1 MYTRF
6 SGVLAAAAALV
17 LAGLSSPVGAAEPEL
32 AYPAISG
39 FGGMH
44 PLPDA
49 AVQPDES
56 TVYKAVFEVSSAIR
70 DPAEP
75 YGGLDRVARAVN
87 IFASAGVPLSHLKFV
102 AVLHG
107 PGTPAVLD
115 DEHYRAEYDLDNPN
129 IALIAALKK
138 AGVEVEVC
146 GQALAEQNIEHAW
159 VNQDVTITLSALS
172 DLIVYAQQ
180 GYTLLKL

>member
-1 MYTRF
+1 MHTRF
-6 SGVLAAAAALV
+6 PGMLAAATALA
-17 LAGLSSPVGAAEPEL
+17 LAGLSSAAGAAEREL

-49 AVQPDES
+49 AVQPDEAA
-56 TVYKAVFEVSSAIR
+56 VYKTVFEVSSAID
-70 DPAEP
+70 DPAKP

-87 IFASAGVPLSHLKFV
+87 IFASAGVPVSHLKFV

-115 DEHYRAEYDLDNPN
+115 NEHYRAKYRKDNPN

-159 VNQDVTITLSALS
+159 VNHDVTITLSALS
-172 DLIVYAQQ
+172 DLIVYGQQ
-180 GYTLLKL
+180 GYTLVKL

>member
-6 SGVLAAAAALV
+6 FGVLAAAAALT
-17 LAGLSSPVGAAEPEL
+17 LTGFSSIAGAAEPEL

-44 PLPDA
+44 PLPEA
-49 AVQPDES
+49 AEQPDKS
-56 TVYKAVFEVSSAIR
+56 AVYKAVFEVSSAIG
-70 DPAEP
+70 DPAKP
-75 YGGLDRVARAVN
+75 YAGLDRVARAVN

-107 PGTPAVLD
+107 PGTAAVLD
-115 DEHYRAEYDLDNPN
+115 NAHYRAEYRVDNPN
-129 IALIAALKK
+129 IALITALKK

-146 GQALAEQNIEHAW
+146 GQALAEQSIEHAW

-172 DLIVYAQQ
+172 DLIVYGQQ